1 MIVVLRDVV
10 DRLRGLVQ
18 AVEHFVEQMGGKQI
32 HAENGKEKQKHKG
45 QRGQQKMGE
54 KSRHADAGIGGQSVL
69 IQFQSLPKLSTAK
82 VLTVLK
88 KLRVR
93 LDDLRGKNTLPLRV
107 KQQGA
112 GGGLRA
118 AEQPAQIGAQAD
130 HAHQLSGRGEDLAVE
145 QVLFFRAAELCQFG
159 NGFRQERI
167 QPMPL
172 ADAVGSQKRAESRVI
187 PVTFH

>member
-1 MIVVLRDVV
+1 
-10 DRLRGLVQ
+10 
-18 AVEHFVEQMGGKQI
+18 MGK
-32 HAENGKEKQKHKG
+32 
-45 QRGQQKMGE
+45 

-172 ADAVGSQKRAESRVI
+172 PNTVRSHKRTENRVV
-187 PVTFH
+187 PVTLH

>member
-1 MIVVLRDVV
+1 MPKTAKRN
-10 DRLRGLVQ
+10 RSTKGSAASR
-18 AVEHFVEQMGGKQI
+18 KW
-32 HAENGKEKQKHKG
+32 EK
-45 QRGQQKMGE
+45 

-112 GGGLRA
+112 RGSLRA
-118 AEQPAQIGAQAD
+118 AEQSAQVGAQAD
-130 HAHQLSGRGEDLAVE
+130 HPHQLSGGGEDLAVE
-145 QVLFFRAAELCQFG
+145 QIFFFHTAEFRQFG